1 MITVYSDGTTISSDY
16 VAAVSQP
23 SIAYRMKLYAN
34 GTEVAG
40 TIKRAQIELGAG
52 SADGDYQAFSP
63 VQVLSTQFSA
73 TIYNAPNLI
82 GEEIEVRVG
91 VLVDNAYKY
100 VNIAYITITEQ
111 STWQSESEVKGVG
124 RMGLMYAPL
133 GLSSGDYSPSDIAT
147 AIVTATG
154 INVAVGGFTASQ
166 SVHIESGW
174 TCRDAIESMCARLGG
189 YACEVD
195 GGISILPYSA
205 TATYTL
211 PTGFIT
217 ARPDVKDSYTVNGLT
232 VKADGDSYSYG
243 TGGVTIDD
251 PTATAAT
258 SAITWGNIQGYS
270 FNPGTLKVALIDPR
284 VTPADTISYNGWNV
298 PSRGISITY
307 DGGYFG
313 TYAAVGIT
321 AEEEEAL
328 VEGPLSSKVATAY
341 DIATEAR
348 AVAEATGQY
357 FWHDTNGAHVS
368 TDALNPAGASNSLWN
383 SLGLLIRKAA
393 NNLVS
398 ITQSA
403 IAFFDGNGNNASN
416 ITASF
421 GPSGF
426 QIGQDDGSHLLGD
439 YHSLQLIDKG
449 GNAYFYVSDLR
460 GTDGTATITDT
471 FVGDGT
477 TTRFE
482 MTNYAD
488 STDYTV
494 KVNGTTVTS
503 GITKN
508 RIYVQFTTAP
518 ASGDSIEVTYV
529 TSSSTAK
536 AFTFGA
542 RGTGNIGARSVV
554 MGTGTAQ
561 GGYACSFGSS
571 DANGKYS
578 HAEGFNSEA
587 NGAHSHAEGYG
598 ATANGNFSHAE
609 GIRSTAS
616 GSCSHAEGDTTT
628 ASGSQ
633 SHAEGSSTTASGGY
647 SHAEG
652 TNTTASG
659 GSGSHAE
666 GYRCTASGASSH
678 AEGYNTTASGGTSH
692 AEGTE
697 TAASGNYAHAEG
709 YHTLAS
715 SSYQHVVGTYNVE
728 DANGTYLEIVGNGT
742 PNTRSNARTLDT
754 SGNEILSGGLTLG
767 SPLTVANG
775 GTGATTAAAAWTALG
790 GGAIGKKASLAANDI
805 PNLAASKI
813 TSGTL
818 ALARGGTAADNTAR
832 SINTVFAGPS
842 SGNAGNA
849 SWRKL
854 VAADIPSLNTSKL
867 TAGTLGIARGGT
879 GSSAVTS
886 VVNTS
891 TVTIYVWGP
900 VVTVQIHGVTKAPD
914 GTAIWS
920 TAYLSSYK
928 PGYNISTVV
937 AATTGELARAWV
949 SASDGKVYLSAV
961 NTSTSKAWYGTLTYI
976 YMPA

>member
-52 SADGDYQAFSP
+52 NADGDYQAFSP

-91 VLVDNAYKY
+91 VLVGNAYKY

-133 GLSSGDYSPSDIAT
+133 GLSSGDYSPSVVAT

-166 SVHIESGW
+166 SVHIESGC

-189 YACEVD
+189 YACEID

-368 TDALNPAGASNSLWN
+368 TDALNPTGASNSLWN
-383 SLGLLIRKAA
+383 SLGLLIRKVA

-426 QIGQDDGSHLLGD
+426 QIGQDDGSHVIGD
-439 YHSLQLIDKG
+439 YHSLQLIDKEG
-449 GNAYFYVSDLR
+449 GAYFYVSDLR

-471 FVGDGT
+471 FTGDGT
-477 TTRFE
+477 QTRFE
-482 MTNYAD
+482 LTNYAD
-488 STDYTV
+488 NDYTV
-494 KVNGTTVTS
+494 KVNGTAVTS

-508 RIYVQFTTAP
+508 RTYVQFTTAP
-518 ASGDSIEVTYV
+518 ASGDSIDVTYV
-529 TSSSTAK
+529 TSAITAK
-536 AFTFGA
+536 AFTFGS

-578 HAEGFNSEA
+578 HAEGFNAKA

-609 GIRSTAS
+609 GIRSAAS

-633 SHAEGSSTTASGGY
+633 SHAEGYSTTASGGY

-652 TNTTASG
+652 NNTTASG

-666 GYRCTASGASSH
+666 GYKCTASGASSH
-678 AEGYNTTASGGTSH
+678 AEGYNTTAGGATSH

-728 DANGTYLEIVGNGT
+728 DANDTYLEIVGNGT
-742 PNTRSNARTLDT
+742 SSTRSNARTLDT
-754 SGNEILSGGLTLG
+754 SGNEILAGGLTLG

-775 GTGATTAAAAWTALG
+775 GTGATTASGAWSALG
-790 GGAIGKKASLAANDI
+790 GGSIGKKNSLTASDI

-842 SGNAGNA
+842 SGDAGNA

-879 GSSAVTS
+879 GSSTVVS
-886 VVNTS
+886 VLANTTR
-891 TVTIYVWGP
+891 TVLAWGP
-900 VVTVQIHGVTKAPD
+900 LVMVQLHGAT
-914 GTAIWS
+914 GTPSA
-920 TAYLSSYK
+920 TATLNANTLASYK
-928 PGYNISTVV
+928 PAYNVSAIV
-937 AATTGELARAWV
+937 ADTSGHLARLWV
-949 SASDGKVYLSAV
+949 DADTGSIKLASV
-961 NTSTSKAWYGTLTYI
+961 NYTSSSAWYGTLV
-976 YMPA
+976 YMRVPS